1 MHLDPFT
8 HSPFHE
14 PSLYLTYVFGRIFL
28 VIVINFHVQLKTS
41 YLNHMDL
48 VGLMVATLCIM
59 DKQRMISFVT
69 IYLITLTSL
78 VILSAHNNPQKIH
91 FSIKVLIFG
100 LQFFCLLVIIILW
113 CVSNI
118 FSMKNRVGM
127 HIITHSHYL

>member
-1 MHLDPFT
+1 MHLIPFT
-8 HSPFHE
+8 DSPFHE
-14 PSLYLTYVFGRIFL
+14 PSLYLTYAFGRKFL
-28 VIVINFHVQLKTS
+28 VIVINFHVQFTTS

-48 VGLMVATLCIM
+48 GRLIVATLCIM
-59 DKQRMISFVT
+59 DKQRMIFFVT

-91 FSIKVLIFG
+91 FSIRVLIFG
-100 LQFFCLLVIIILW
+100 LQKNCLLVIIILW

-118 FSMKNRVGM
+118 FSNNKIST